1 MSIGGAAAL
10 AIAPIVMALTGLC
23 RGIGKA
29 SVPLPMMV
37 CLPSRTTR
45 QPAFSKARMASLCRM
60 PGILGMDRNVYL
72 GGLDDFALAAPLL
85 GLEFGFDLE
94 HFADGDGDVLHG
106 LGAGGALGPATGKHR
121 ATSGVAFV
129 TFDQDDRVFHARKVA
144 ARAWMVK

>member
-72 GGLDDFALAAPLL
+72 GGLDDFALARRVWL
-85 GLEFGFDLE
+85 GSNWRGQVGGSD
-94 HFADGDGDVLHG
+94 G
-106 LGAGGALGPATGKHR
+106 LGDHTRLTEP
-121 ATSGVAFV
+121 
-129 TFDQDDRVFHARKVA
+129 
-144 ARAWMVK
+144 